1 MHPTRREEV
10 FIDAGFWIAF
20 MRDRDS
26 HHREANDLWQ
36 REVNGIRR
44 PITTNWTL
52 HEALTYFN
60 SRQRNRHDLA
70 VELLEFVGS
79 TTEIE
84 IIDAAQYERQALAVF
99 RAHVDK
105 RWSVADCASFVCI
118 RARGAACALSFDRDF
133 AQAQY
138 EFNFTTLRMG
148 DDSR

>member
-1 MHPTRREEV
+1 M

-20 MRDRDS
+20 TWDRDS
-26 HHREANDLWQ
+26 LHREANDLWQ

-52 HEALTYFN
+52 YEALTYLN

-70 VELLEFVGS
+70 MDLLEFAGS
-79 TTEIE
+79 TTE

-99 RAHVDK
+99 RAHVD
-105 RWSVADCASFVCI
+105 RRRSVADCASFVCI
-118 RARGAACALSFDRDF
+118 RERGAVWALSFDRDF

-138 EFNFTTLRMG
+138 EFNFTILRMG

>member
-1 MHPTRREEV
+1 M

-20 MRDRDS
+20 TWDRDS
-26 HHREANDLWQ
+26 LHREANDLWQ

-52 HEALTYFN
+52 YEALTYFN

-70 VELLEFVGS
+70 MDLLEFAAS
-79 TTEIE
+79 TSE

-99 RAHVDK
+99 RARVDK

-118 RARGAACALSFDRDF
+118 RERGATRALSFDRDF
-133 AQAQY
+133 AQAQR
-138 EFNFTTLRMG
+138 EFNFTILKMG